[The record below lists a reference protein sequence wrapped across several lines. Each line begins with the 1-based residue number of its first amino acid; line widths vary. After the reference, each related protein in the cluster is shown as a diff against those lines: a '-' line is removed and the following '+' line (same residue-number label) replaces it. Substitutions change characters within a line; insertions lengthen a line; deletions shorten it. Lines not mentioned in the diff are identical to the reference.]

1 VIQIRRAALVGAI
14 LSLAGAA
21 LADGDL
27 SKPGPNGGKLA
38 DAGKYHLE
46 LVVKPA
52 EIRVYVTGAKD
63 ATVDTQGAQASAT
76 VLAGKEKS
84 TVALAPAGG
93 NALSGAG
100 SFDPKK
106 AMTVVVTL
114 TLAKQA
120 PVQGRFSLK
129 SPEGR

>member
-1 VIQIRRAALVGAI
+1 MTDSHRIALLAAAFLLPSAALG
-14 LSLAGAA
+14 
-21 LADGDL
+21 DGDL

-52 EIRVYVTGAKD
+52 ELRVYVTGAKD
-63 ATVDTQGAQASAT
+63 AKVDAQGAEASAT

-84 TVALAPAGG
+84 TMKLVPAGG
-93 NALSGAG
+93 NALAG
-100 SFDPKK
+100 NGNFDPKA

-114 TLAKQA
+114 TLAKQP
-120 PVQGRFSLK
+120 PVQARFSLK
-129 SPEGR
+129 P

>member
-1 VIQIRRAALVGAI
+1 MTDIRRAALLGAF
-14 LSLAGAA
+14 LLLPATAFG
-21 LADGDL
+21 DGDL
-27 SKPGPNGGKLA
+27 SKPGPNGGKVA

-52 EIRVYVTGAKD
+52 EMRVYVTGAKD
-63 ATVDTQGAQASAT
+63 AKVDTQGAEASAT

-84 TVALAPAGG
+84 TVKLVPAGG
-93 NALSGAG
+93 NALAASG
-100 SFDPKK
+100 SFGPKA

-120 PVQGRFSLK
+120 PVQARFALK
-129 SPEGR
+129 P

>member
-1 VIQIRRAALVGAI
+1 MTDIRRIVLFGAFFLLPAAALG
-14 LSLAGAA
+14 
-21 LADGDL
+21 DGDL

-52 EIRVYVTGAKD
+52 EMRVYVTGAKD
-63 ATVDTQGAQASAT
+63 AKVDTQGAEANAT

-84 TVALAPAGG
+84 TLKLAPAGG
-93 NALSGAG
+93 NALAVNGA
-100 SFDPKK
+100 FNPKA

-114 TLAKQA
+114 TLAKQ
-120 PVQGRFSLK
+120 PSVQARFSLK
-129 SPEGR
+129 P